1 MTDLNNATFA
11 EIIAALAGKF
21 EMPAVTRKGDYYNG
35 MGWQQKNVLE
45 QLCQNAHFMLGSAT
59 RFADEQAEVTNQ
71 LVDTQDGTELNIL
84 QLDAQLDKM
93 ENART
98 RVTILEDFSN
108 AALNAYAAIVGEE
121 FKPRE
126 TVSKAKPSVT
136 DPEAIKRSLARA
148 AALGVKINVAAPA
161 ERGIDAKNEQHGKAR
176 SRAA

>member
-1 MTDLNNATFA
+1 MTDMNTATFA

-21 EMPAVTRKGDYYNG
+21 EIPAVTRKGDYYNG

-45 QLCQNAHFMLGSAT
+45 QLCQNAHFMLASAE
-59 RFADEQAEVTNQ
+59 RFAIEQAEATNQ
-71 LVDTQDGTELNIL
+71 LIDTQDGTELNVL

-98 RVTILEDFSN
+98 RVSILEDYYN
-108 AALNAYAAIVGEE
+108 AAIANHTDYVGEE

-126 TVSKAKPSVT
+126 VSKAVKPSVT

-148 AALGVKINVAAPA
+148 AALGIKVTATEPA
-161 ERGIDAKNEQHGKAR
+161 ERGIDAKNEQRGKAR
-176 SRAA
+176 NRA